1 MELLRIPP
9 RLTCSFHKHTMHTH
23 LYVHHHTYFLINEQ
37 VCLYTH
43 IHTLI
48 QTWPYKNEINY
59 HKFDFQQQQQQMFD
73 FHKRFISG
81 LHPLGGQGH
90 HQKFNLWL
98 WTLVLIAILWTTR
111 VPSYTFAGLLYLQSL
126 MYLKLLPFSFCL
138 LCLDMAMK
146 FWVTCFVEEI
156 EYHLQVMLR

>member
-1 MELLRIPP
+1 MELLRLPP
-9 RLTCSFHKHTMHTH
+9 RLTCSFHKHTVHTH
-23 LYVHHHTYFLINEQ
+23 LYVHQHTYFHINVQ

-43 IHTLI
+43 IYTLT
-48 QTWPYKNEINY
+48 QTWTYKNEINY
-59 HKFDFQQQQQQMFD
+59 HKFDFQQQMFD

-90 HQKFNLWL
+90 HQEFSLRL

-126 MYLKLLPFSFCL
+126 MYLKLLPFSFCW
-138 LCLDMAMK
+138 LCMDMAMK
-146 FWVTCFVEEI
+146 FWVNCFVEEI